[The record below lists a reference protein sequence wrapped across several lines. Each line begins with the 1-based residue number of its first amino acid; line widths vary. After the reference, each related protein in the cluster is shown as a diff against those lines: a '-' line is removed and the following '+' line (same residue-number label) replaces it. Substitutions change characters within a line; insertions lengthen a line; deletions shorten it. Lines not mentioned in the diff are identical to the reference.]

1 MIKILCLVSNES
13 EMLAIKKRIQDEIM
27 ACNELP
33 LYQKWVRPGIKFD
46 LMITE
51 NCEIDFR
58 LPNPDK
64 AAGLRVDLV
73 YGVFDCD
80 YSDEIVNMLTGK
92 RNLGLRK
99 KYGKS
104 ELPIWEIVL
113 DIEKQYAKVTEGMF
127 KKCILDMEKQ
137 YFIKHDSK
145 PCSFCENFEEQDDE
159 NHIYKDEDG
168 QFNIMADTGDPY
180 QWGIIED
187 INYCPYCGRRLAN
200 D

>member
-13 EMLAIKKRIQDEIM
+13 EVLAIKKRIQNEIM

-33 LYQKWVRPGIKFD
+33 LYQKWVKPGIKFD
-46 LMITE
+46 LMVTE

-64 AAGLRVDLV
+64 SAGLRFDLV

-80 YSDEIVNMLTGK
+80 YSDEVINMLIGK
-92 RNLGLRK
+92 RNLGLQK

-113 DIEKQYAKVTEGMF
+113 EIEKRYAKVMEG
-127 KKCILDMEKQ
+127 I
-137 YFIKHDSK
+137 
-145 PCSFCENFEEQDDE
+145 
-159 NHIYKDEDG
+159 
-168 QFNIMADTGDPY
+168 FND
-180 QWGIIED
+180 
-187 INYCPYCGRRLAN
+187 
-200 D
+200 